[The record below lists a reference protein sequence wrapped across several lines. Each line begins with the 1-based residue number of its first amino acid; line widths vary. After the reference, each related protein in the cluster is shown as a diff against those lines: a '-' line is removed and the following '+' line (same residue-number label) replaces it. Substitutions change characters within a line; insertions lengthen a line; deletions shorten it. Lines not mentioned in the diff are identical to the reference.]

1 MRKRNIWSV
10 VLAMVFLSA
19 FAFVGYAEESA
30 HYKLP
35 SPNASFVDPSEMPE
49 FLAPKLLPNRHG
61 IKRGLTEGFM
71 IRQSDIKGGKIV
83 IPPGGL
89 IYFSFGGGI
98 FSTLNGE
105 PINIAGKESM
115 WVDEKIAMAI
125 RRNLTMSPNKPPV
138 PLGEEGSIALA
149 HTFYMETKAGIRRAA
164 FKFVF
169 ANGYGTWD
177 SSVFIP
183 LETYSRSQNAIA
195 YSQLQG
201 EGMTTPPPLQ
211 LLGDPYN
218 ASSPSYVVADGVTA
232 EGTKVKEAGAL
243 DMIWFKVSYEK
254 PIIAN
259 DMAAG
264 QTVTVGKYQVKVS
277 SVDSNRGTAGI
288 VLLDSQGNTLAEKTL
303 GPLTLETYKAKQLI
317 EYGTMVRPTLFL
329 DYENMRIQ
337 LNTKFDDILS
347 PGPVKLANEAG
358 DFLPLPQVNE
368 VSTFHGGKV
377 DLVIYKDV
385 KKMELR
391 RPWSEDPRF
400 ILQTAYI

>member
-1 MRKRNIWSV
+1 MGKRNIWSV
-10 VLAMVFLSA
+10 VLTVVFLPA
-19 FAFVGYAEESA
+19 FAFVGYADESA
-30 HYKLP
+30 HYRLP
-35 SPNASFVDPSEMPE
+35 SPSASFVDPSEMPE
-49 FLAPKLLPNRHG
+49 FLSPKLLPNRHG

-71 IRQSDIKGGKIV
+71 IRQSNIKNGKIV
-83 IPPGGL
+83 IPQGGL
-89 IYFSFGGGI
+89 IYFTFGGEF

-105 PINIAGKESM
+105 PFIIAGEESI
-115 WVDEKIAMAI
+115 WVDKKETMAI
-125 RRNLTMSPNKPPV
+125 KKNLTMSPNEPPV

-149 HTFYMETKAGIRRAA
+149 HTFYMETQAGIRRAG

-183 LETYSRSQNAIA
+183 LDSYSRSQNAIA
-195 YSQLQG
+195 YSHLQG

-218 ASSPSYVVADGVTA
+218 ASSPSYVVADGVTR

-243 DMIWFKVSYEK
+243 DMIWFKISYEK

-264 QTVTVGKYQVKVS
+264 QSVPVGKYQVKVLS
-277 SVDSNRGTAGI
+277 IDSNHGTAGI

-317 EYGTMVRPTLFL
+317 EYGMMVRPTLFL

-337 LNTKFDDILS
+337 LDTKFDDIWS
-347 PGPVKLANEAG
+347 PAPLKLMNETG
-358 DFLPLPQVNE
+358 DFVPLPQVNE

-391 RPWSEDPRF
+391 RPWSQDPRF

>member
-1 MRKRNIWSV
+1 MGKRNSWSI
-10 VLAMVFLSA
+10 VLAMMFLPA
-19 FAFVGYAEESA
+19 FAFVGYAQESA

-35 SPNASFVDPSEMPE
+35 SPSASYVDPPEMPQ
-49 FLAPKLLPNRHG
+49 FLSPKLLPNRHG
-61 IKRGLTEGFM
+61 VKRGLTEGFM
-71 IRQSDIKGGKIV
+71 IRQSNIQNGKIV

-89 IYFSFGGGI
+89 IYFTFGGEF

-105 PINIAGKESM
+105 PFAFAGKESI
-115 WVDEKIAMAI
+115 WVDKKEAMAI
-125 RRNLTMSPNKPPV
+125 RRDLTMPPNGPPV
-138 PLGEEGSIALA
+138 PLGEEGTIALA
-149 HTFYMETKAGIRRAA
+149 HTFFMETQSGIRRAA

-177 SSVFIP
+177 ASVFIP
-183 LETYSRSQNAIA
+183 LDTYSRSQNAIA
-195 YSQLQG
+195 YSHLQG

-218 ASSPSYVVADGVTA
+218 ASSPSYVVADGVA
-232 EGTKVKEAGAL
+232 SEGTKVKEAGAL
-243 DMIWFKVSYEK
+243 DMIWFKISYEK
-254 PIIAN
+254 PVIAS

-264 QTVTVGKYQVKVS
+264 QSISAGKYQVKVL
-277 SVDSNRGTAGI
+277 SVDSNQGTARI
-288 VLLDSQGNTLAEKTL
+288 ALLDSQGNALAEKTL

-329 DYENMRIQ
+329 DYENMRVQ
-337 LNTKFDDILS
+337 LDTKFDDIWS
-347 PGPVKLANEAG
+347 PGPIKLMNEAG

-391 RPWSEDPRF
+391 RPWDEDPRF